1 MDICGTNAL
10 AVHAIWIYMLLMHWL
25 YMLCGL
31 CGTTALVVHAYVDVC
46 GAISHIVHAR
56 WMHMG
61 PLHWL
66 YVMWECTGYC
76 QRMF

>member
-1 MDICGTNAL
+1 MDIYATNTL
-10 AVHAIWIYMLLMHWL
+10 AVHVIWIYMLLMHGL

-46 GAISHIVHAR
+46 GAIAHIVHAR

-66 YVMWECTGYC
+66 YVMWECSGYC